1 MSLVRIRK
9 RALIVETTYHEKG
22 PAPDKPLKMAAAC
35 AVIANPYAGRFEPDL
50 MPFMAELRGL
60 GKELATELVEILGGR
75 DRIEVY
81 SKAAIVG
88 LDGEMEHGAVWH
100 EAGGWAM
107 REVLGQPK
115 AMVPANKAVAGAGYR
130 IMVPVHYIHASYV
143 RSHFNSIEVGIQD
156 APRADEI
163 LFALVMGTGG
173 RLNPRLGGLQKD
185 QVQGNDGQR

>member
-1 MSLVRIRK
+1 MSLVKIRK
-9 RALIVETTYHEKG
+9 RALIVETTFHELG
-22 PAPDKPLKMAAAC
+22 PAPETPRKMAAAC
-35 AVIANPYAGRFEPDL
+35 AVIANPYAGRYEPDL

-60 GKELATELVEILGGR
+60 GKDLATELVEALGGR

-88 LDGEMEHGAVWH
+88 LNGEMEHGAVWH

-143 RSHFNSIEVGIQD
+143 RSHFNSMEVGIQD

-173 RLNPRLGGLQKD
+173 RANPRLGGLLKEA
-185 QVQGNDGQR
+185 VQGHDGQR